1 VTGGGSGSGMRSRN
15 IATPIT
21 PTSSGLPVRLA
32 YELPAAANSKAAICE
47 SLLRQPVMSLRS
59 RGPNT

>member
-1 VTGGGSGSGMRSRN
+1 MGGAGGGSGTRSRN

-32 YELPAAANSKAAICE
+32 YELPMEVNSKAAICE
-47 SLLRQPVMSLRS
+47 SILRQPVMSLRW
-59 RGPNT
+59 PPENT